1 MAENGYFSAY
11 WTAFVA
17 IFFVIVSGC
26 SAYHIGNQQL
36 FPMDIRTVGVSI
48 VGNDTWRHGYGE
60 RLTEVLVRE
69 IESRTPYK
77 VVEAS
82 RADTVLEVNIVG
94 ESKSVTFQNDW
105 ADPREL
111 ALGMSVKA
119 RWIDRRTQEVR
130 QSQEIDMEQ
139 EALLISATTPLITE
153 VGQSNLTQSQV
164 LMQNLGRHIVGMM
177 EQPW

>member
-1 MAENGYFSAY
+1 MAKKEHFSVC
-11 WTAFVA
+11 WMVLVA
-17 IFFVIVSGC
+17 VLAIVSGC
-26 SAYHIGNQQL
+26 STYNIGNQQL

-48 VGNDTWRHGYGE
+48 VGNDTWRRGYGE

-82 RADTVLEVNIVG
+82 RADSVLEVRIVG
-94 ESKSVTFQNDW
+94 ENKSVTFQNDW

-111 ALGMSVKA
+111 ALGMSVEAK
-119 RWIDRRTQEVR
+119 WIDRRTQEVR
-130 QSQEIDMEQ
+130 QSQEIDMQ
-139 EALLISATTPLITE
+139 REALLISTTTPLITE